1 MTMDHPPYSAPVPT
15 TDAPAEPV
23 APVAPG
29 MHAKAMPTGI
39 LQAQLARCGK
49 AQWILGGVM
58 LAMVAYFVLFS
69 YLPQSSRLKSLSA
82 SIHSKQRE
90 LSASQSRADTLPTV
104 KVDLDK
110 LRLSVDNY
118 DKKLPRQAALGEFL
132 KNITQLSAQASLRNL
147 SVQPGL
153 PRRLDKVSE
162 LPISM
167 HFEGDAL
174 SVFAFLRQ
182 TEQMPRITRVQNV
195 ELHTLDPRLGTVEV
209 QLAINIYFTD
219 G

>member
-1 MTMDHPPYSAPVPT
+1 MTMDHPSSSTSFAA
-15 TDAPAEPV
+15 TDATTEMV
-23 APVAPG
+23 APVAP
-29 MHAKAMPTGI
+29 AAPSRALPTGV
-39 LQAQLARCGK
+39 LKSQLVRSGK

-58 LAMVAYFVLFS
+58 IAMVAYFVLFS

-82 SIHSKQRE
+82 GIQSKQRE
-90 LSASQSRADTLPTV
+90 LSASQSRANTLPTV

-153 PRRLDKVSE
+153 PRRLDRVSE